1 MIFIRTLIIH
11 FKEIL
16 AHLANFGTF
25 CASKNRISFTIWLV
39 FEKERKFGGEYRK
52 KCCSR
57 PNRMPLKCILY
68 NLFNIFFIYCKA
80 FWQSC
85 VCSWDFSKNRR
96 IMPETIATK
105 SMKRGDHKFW
115 SCRKVSCCKWFDNQ
129 TVIMLFN
136 SVGGMTDNHINHS
149 TIPKRISIKISSII
163 PRCY

>member
-1 MIFIRTLIIH
+1 MQWSLLEHWLSILKKFWHIGKVVLVKTGYLSQFDLYLRK
-11 FKEIL
+11 KENLEENI
-16 AHLANFGTF
+16 G
-25 CASKNRISFTIWLV
+25 
-39 FEKERKFGGEYRK
+39 K

-57 PNRMPLKCILY
+57 PNRMSLKCILY

-85 VCSWDFSKNRR
+85 ICSWDFSKNRK

-105 SMKRGDHKFW
+105 SMKRGDHTFW
-115 SCRKVSCCKWFDNQ
+115 SSRKVSCCKWFDNQ

-136 SVGGMTDNHINHS
+136 NVGGMTDNHINHS